1 MEDQRIVELFF
12 ARSEQAVVEL
22 DKKYGNLLFR
32 ISDNILHSDE
42 DAAECV
48 NDAYLGVWN
57 AIPPARPNPLC
68 AFVCRIARN
77 LSLKKYRERTAQKRG
92 PALPLEELANCIPTS
107 SAEEAVSAR
116 ELGRT
121 ICRFLEGLD
130 QESRVLFLRRY
141 WFSDPV
147 KDIALRLG
155 VSENAVSAR
164 LRRLRVRLQQY
175 LQEEGFA

>member
-1 MEDQRIVELFF
+1 MEDQEIIALFIS
-12 ARSEQAVVEL
+12 RSEQAVAEL
-22 DKKYGNLLFR
+22 DGKYGSLLYR
-32 ISDNILHSDE
+32 ISGNILHSDK

-92 PALPLEELANCIPTS
+92 PALPLEELANCIPTP

-164 LRRLRVRLQQY
+164 LRRLRVRLQQH